1 MRKSRRNRSIV
12 TSHKTMLVASLLGV
26 ILGFTLIMEEEFI
39 IGALFLIVGLSV
51 GLFTLLRADKARAP
65 HNYDRVNFRN
75 PRGYTRRF
83 KISLGITIVML
94 LLAMVTWMDWV
105 WPILILL
112 FVSAITFMLYL
123 TDVKG
128 NMQF

>member
-1 MRKSRRNRSIV
+1 
-12 TSHKTMLVASLLGV
+12 MLVASLLGV
-26 ILGFTLIMEEEFI
+26 ILGFTLIIEEEFI
-39 IGALFLIVGLSV
+39 IGALFLIVGLAT
-51 GLFTLLRADKARAP
+51 GTFTILRADKARNP
-65 HNYDRVNFRN
+65 HNYDRVNYRK

-94 LLAMVTWMDWV
+94 LLTVVTWMDWV

-112 FVSAITFMLYL
+112 LSSAITFMLYL

-128 NMQF
+128 NTQF